1 MLISKVTKS
10 LRATGRIGLAA
21 PAAALALALVTGA
34 SGLLATPKAH
44 ASDLDFS
51 RMDQAESDD
60 AHFLRIGLLKS
71 AVIKLPAAV
80 KDVIVGDPS
89 VVDVVIRNKNTAY
102 LFGRSAAQTNI
113 FFFDANGQ
121 QIMQL
126 DVDVTMDTKALQ
138 KLIERTIPGSKIK
151 VDTIGGNI
159 VLKGTAANASEAK
172 LAEDLASRMSVGD
185 RGVVNAMKIAEGDQ
199 VMLKVKVVEVQ
210 RDVLKTLGVDLSAAL
225 SVGNLAAS
233 FATGNPVNSLTAL
246 GRVGYSGKYGSVDA
260 SIAAMEQQ
268 GLVRTL
274 AEPTL
279 TAVSGQRAQF
289 LAGGQYPY
297 VSGRSC
303 DSNGTNCVNTVTYKD
318 YGVKLGFT
326 PSVLSEGRISLKIAT
341 EVSEL
346 SDATSGALNTR
357 AAETT
362 IELPSGGAMML
373 AGLIKDTTQQT
384 ISGTPGLKDL
394 PILGTLFRSR
404 NYISGQ
410 TELAVIVTPYLVNPV
425 AEHEL
430 ATPADRLNSPTDRQQ
445 ILFGRLNRV
454 YGTAGKNPNGVYHGN
469 VGYIIE

>member
-1 MLISKVTKS
+1 MLISKVAKS
-10 LRATGRIGLAA
+10 FRATGRMGLAT
-21 PAAALALALVTGA
+21 PAAAIALVLVTGA
-34 SGLLATPKAH
+34 SGMFATPRAH

-51 RMDQAESDD
+51 RMDQMESDD

-185 RGVVNAMKIAEGDQ
+185 RGVVNAMKIAGGDQ

-210 RDVLKTLGVDLSAAL
+210 RDVLKTLGVDLNAAL

-246 GRVGYSGKYGSVDA
+246 GRVGYSGKNGSVDA